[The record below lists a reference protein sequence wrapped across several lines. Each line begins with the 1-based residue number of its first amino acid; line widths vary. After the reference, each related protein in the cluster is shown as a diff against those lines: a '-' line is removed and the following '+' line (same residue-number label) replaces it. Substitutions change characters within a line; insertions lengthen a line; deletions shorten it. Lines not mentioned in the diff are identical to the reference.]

1 MKRTCCPGWR
11 KARLWPATVY
21 RQTGDLTFKSGR
33 EAVTEADR
41 HIETLL
47 RQRIAAGLSRRSDHR
62 RGIRGDR
69 HRVPKGCRVWQIDPI
84 DGTLNFALGLPGF
97 CTSLALM
104 QDEDILAAC
113 VHQPLTD
120 DSFTAVK
127 GEGARLNGRTISV
140 SGRGPLAEAVISTQ
154 FKKDGRFVRNPAL
167 LQAINLAP
175 LKCRRTGAIALELA
189 WVASGGY
196 DALVGGFGSD
206 IHLWDVAAGLL
217 LVAEAG
223 GRVTDLAGDLTGP
236 AGRTAGEQ
244 RIDSPGDPGPR
255 GGPFR
260 LMVLEVLQGQS
271 AVSVH
276 AVTQPGRVVIAQ
288 LLRGS
293 SGPLST
299 PRPRHTNHRPWP
311 DSSSPR
317 KSGRAG

>member
-1 MKRTCCPGWR
+1 MNSLEKNMLSWVEEGAAV
-11 KARLWPATVY
+11 ARDFY

-41 HIETLL
+41 LIETML
-47 RQRIAAGLSRRSDHR
+47 RQKIAQAYPTDRIIGEEFGGPD
-62 RGIRGDR
+62 
-69 HRVPKGCRVWQIDPI
+69 RVPKGCRVWQIDPI

-113 VHQPLTD
+113 VHQPLTE

-223 GRVTDLAGDLTGP
+223 GMVTDLAGDAYRTGG
-236 AGRTAGEQ
+236 AELLV
-244 RIDSPGDPGPR
+244 SN
-255 GGPFR
+255 R
-260 LMVLEVLQGQS
+260 LIHQEILDLV
-271 AVSVH
+271 AAH
-276 AVTQPGRVVIAQ
+276 
-288 LLRGS
+288 
-293 SGPLST
+293 SG
-299 PRPRHTNHRPWP
+299 
-311 DSSSPR
+311 
-317 KSGRAG
+317 